1 MKLISLVNSAVIP
14 FVIGFIVIYA
24 MYKRI
29 DVFGA
34 FVKGT
39 EEGLKTSFSVLPSLI
54 ALICAVKVLR
64 ASSFFEIL
72 SFLWCPLEKVTS
84 FPSELVPL
92 AAAKMFSS
100 SAAMGLLTDIF
111 ENYGPDSYIG
121 RTASIMM
128 CCSETIFYTLSVYFA
143 PVGIKDS
150 RYIIKC
156 TLVGLICGIAVSAFI
171 ASKM

>member
-1 MKLISLVNSAVIP
+1 MKLISLFNSAVIP
-14 FVIGFIVIYA
+14 FAVVFIVLYG
-24 MYKRI
+24 MHKRI

-34 FVKGT
+34 FVNGA
-39 EEGLKTSFSVLPSLI
+39 EEGLKTALSVLPSLI
-54 ALICAVKVLR
+54 ALICAVRVLR
-64 ASSFFEIL
+64 ASSFFDML
-72 SFLWCPLEKVTS
+72 SFVWRPFEKVTS

-100 SAAMGLLTDIF
+100 SAAMGVLADIF
-111 ENYGPDSYIG
+111 ENYGTDTYIG

-143 PVGIKDS
+143 PAGIKNS

-156 TLVGLICGIAVSAFI
+156 TLLGLVCGIAVSAFI